1 MPPIENTPTS
11 TDSTTANVQPPR
23 RPVNAV
29 PGAVRPSQAPAPG
42 TNRPAAPRQPG
53 GPRPQRPVPSRQ
65 PGANSQRVTPPR
77 QSVAGTP
84 RPAGPRQPRPGSSS
98 VTRPMP
104 GTENRA
110 APPVR
115 RRRKKVNQTKQT
127 LLRIGLAAV
136 IIALIAATG
145 LLIKLCIGLVKKPG
159 DTPSKPAVSETQ
171 PDAPEA
177 AVPHVTATASVG
189 TQGDLLMHRPII
201 LSGKQGDSGYDFS
214 SVFRYTKQFT
224 QPLDYAIANLET
236 TLAGDAF
243 PYQGYPA
250 HNCPDALA
258 DAAKDAGFD
267 MLLTA
272 NNHCCDTHMEG
283 VDRTLQQVRQRGI
296 TTLGTR
302 LSESEKRYEVVEVN
316 GIRIGMV
323 CYTYAM
329 GVDNK
334 GVCMNG
340 ADTYVKNPAQIN
352 YFTENNLDALYSEVQ
367 QCFDGMKAE
376 GAEATMLFIHWGTEY
391 ELTENATQRAIAQRM
406 CNMGF
411 DVIVGGHPHVV
422 QPMDLLTSSTDPD
435 HRTVCIYS
443 IGNAISNQFVDQM
456 TNQTSGHTEDG
467 MLFTVNFEKYG
478 DGGVYLRNVEIL
490 PTWIIRTE
498 NGEKTDY
505 SMVPLD
511 YTNREQWQNKYS
523 LTGTQVTGAADSY
536 NRTMAIVGPGLQ
548 TVNNY
553 LTQQKTLRE
562 GTTAPELIDTP

>member
-1 MPPIENTPTS
+1 MPPVENNPIQKNE
-11 TDSTTANVQPPR
+11 TAAAPQPPR
-23 RPVNAV
+23 RPANPASRPPQGAV
-29 PGAVRPSQAPAPG
+29 PGANRPAAPRQGQTGAPRPQ
-42 TNRPAAPRQPG
+42 RPAAPRQPG
-53 GPRPQRPVPSRQ
+53 DRS
-65 PGANSQRVTPPR
+65 VTPPR

-84 RPAGPRQPRPGSSS
+84 RSAGPRQPRPGSSS

-104 GTENRA
+104 GADHHA
-110 APPVR
+110 APPAR
-115 RRRKKVNQTKQT
+115 RRRKKENRTKQT
-127 LLRIGLAAV
+127 LLRIGLV
-136 IIALIAATG
+136 IAILALIAATG
-145 LLIKLCIGLVKKPG
+145 LLIKACIGLVSKPG
-159 DTPSKPAVSETQ
+159 KSENKPAVSETQ
-171 PDAPEA
+171 PDTPEIIAPQ
-177 AVPHVTATASVG
+177 VTATASVG

-201 LSGKQGDSGYDFS
+201 LASKQDGGTYDFS
-214 SVFRYTKQFT
+214 SVFRYTKAYS

-250 HNCPDALA
+250 HNCPDELA

-283 VDRTLQQVRQRGI
+283 VDRTLQQVRGRGI

-329 GVDNK
+329 GIDNK

-352 YFTENNLDALYSEVQ
+352 YFTENNPEALYSEVQ

-376 GAEATMLFIHWGTEY
+376 GAEATMLFIHWGKEY
-391 ELTENATQRAIAQRM
+391 ELSENSVQRTIAQRM
-406 CNMGF
+406 CDMGF

-422 QPMDLLTSSTDPD
+422 QPMDLLTSGTDPD
-435 HRTVCIYS
+435 HKTVCIYS

-467 MLFTVNFEKYG
+467 MLFTVNFEKYN
-478 DGGVYLRNVEIL
+478 DGSVSLRDVEIL

-498 NGEKTDY
+498 NDGKTDY

-511 YTNREQWQNKYS
+511 YSTREQWQSKYS
-523 LTGTQVTGAADSY
+523 LTGTQVTGASDSY
-536 NRTMAIVGPGLQ
+536 NRTMTIVGPGLQ
-548 TVNNY
+548 KVNNY
-553 LTQQKTLRE
+553 LSQQKTLRE
-562 GTTAPELIDTP
+562 GTAAPERNDTP